1 MPSST
6 PVSTAAKL
14 SSGYVIGGLNDRVAC
29 SIRICS
35 SSSICR
41 NVGNAW
47 YIGPCACGQSA
58 VGLNRVTI
66 SGQEPSPLSTVS
78 WTRQCPNNT
87 TACQHSS
94 DLSSQ
99 SRQKPQMTWVR
110 SDGELLERSLSSGS
124 ILAQISSPT
133 SSRT

>member
-41 NVGNAW
+41 NVGKPW

-66 SGQEPSPLSTVS
+66 SGHEPSPLSTLS
-78 WTRQCPNNT
+78 WISELLSMT
-87 TACQHSS
+87 TCCQHSS

-99 SRQKPQMTWVR
+99 SRQNPQMTLVR
-110 SDGELLERSLSSGS
+110 SDGELVLLSLSAGS
-124 ILAQISSPT
+124 ILSQIS
-133 SSRT
+133 